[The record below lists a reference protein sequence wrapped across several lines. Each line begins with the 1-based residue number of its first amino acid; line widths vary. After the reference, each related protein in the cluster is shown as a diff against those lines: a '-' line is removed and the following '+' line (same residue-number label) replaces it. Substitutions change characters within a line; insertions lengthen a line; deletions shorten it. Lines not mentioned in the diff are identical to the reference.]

1 VRKKNSIFRVSRR
14 DEAKA
19 HGASEPEPVLAHP
32 PHNPPLLD
40 ALMRDESVHQLLD
53 SRGDYAIFMLDAGG
67 NVASW
72 NKGAQQIKG
81 YSRDEIVGK
90 HFSVFYTATDRARGK
105 PERDLLA
112 AVREGRFE
120 GEAQRV
126 RKDGSEFWG
135 NIVLSAVRDETGAL
149 AGFVKVTRDLS
160 ERRGAERRAIADAQA
175 LKAVNAELEAF
186 TYSVSHDLRAPIRQ
200 IQGFSRILAE
210 HLGEQIDSETAHL
223 LRRIDEGSQQMGRL
237 VDDLLHLAQIG
248 QQHAKVR
255 RTTLDSL
262 VEEVVTNMSAE
273 VADRDVEWRI
283 GALPAVVCDPGLMR
297 IVFTNLLSNAVKYT
311 RPRERTVIE
320 VGQTIKDGQ
329 SVIYVRDNGVGFD
342 MKYSDKLFGVFQ
354 RLHRADEF
362 EGAGVGLATVQRII
376 RKHGGTI
383 WADATLDEGATFSF
397 TVGGEAANEATILG

>member
-1 VRKKNSIFRVSRR
+1 VKKSPRIRASSPVQ
-14 DEAKA
+14 AKPPDTI
-19 HGASEPEPVLAHP
+19 GSGLAHA

-40 ALMRDESVHQLLD
+40 ALMHDENVHQLLD
-53 SRGDYAIFMLDAGG
+53 SRGDYAIFMLDTDG
-67 NVASW
+67 NVVSW
-72 NKGAQQIKG
+72 NKGAEQIKG

-90 HFSVFYTATDRARGK
+90 HFSVFYTAKDRARGK
-105 PERDLLA
+105 PERDLSA
-112 AVREGRFE
+112 ATSEGRFE

-135 NIVLSAVRDETGAL
+135 NIVLSAVRDEAGVI
-149 AGFVKVTRDLS
+149 AGFVKVTRDLT

-175 LKAVNAELEAF
+175 LKAVNAELESF

-200 IQGFSRILAE
+200 IQGFSKILAE
-210 HLGEQIDSETAHL
+210 HLGERADSETAHL

-248 QQHAKVR
+248 QQAAKVR
-255 RTTLDSL
+255 STALDSL
-262 VEEVVTNMSAE
+262 VDEVVTNMRAE
-273 VADRDVEWRI
+273 ITDRDIEWRI
-283 GALPAVVCDPGLMR
+283 GTLPTVVCDPGLMR

-311 RPRERTVIE
+311 RPRERAVIE
-320 VGQTIKDGQ
+320 VGKTVKDGQ
-329 SVIYVRDNGVGFD
+329 LVIYVRDNGVGFD

-354 RLHRADEF
+354 RLHRVDEF

-383 WADATLDEGATFSF
+383 WANAALDEGATFSF
-397 TVGGEAANEATILG
+397 TLGRTAASEATILP

>member
-1 VRKKNSIFRVSRR
+1 VKKTPNVRASSPIK
-14 DEAKA
+14 AKPPDA
-19 HGASEPEPVLAHP
+19 TVAGLAQA

-40 ALMRDESVHQLLD
+40 ALMHDESVHQLLD
-53 SRGDYAIFMLDAGG
+53 SRGDYAIFMLDAAG

-72 NKGAQQIKG
+72 NKGAEKIKG
-81 YSRDEIVGK
+81 YSRDEILGE
-90 HFSVFYTATDRARGK
+90 HFSVFYTAKDRARGK
-105 PERDLLA
+105 PERDLSTA
-112 AVREGRFE
+112 RSEGRFE

-135 NIVLSAVRDETGAL
+135 NIVLSAVRDEGGAL
-149 AGFVKVTRDLS
+149 AGFVKVTRDLT

-175 LKAVNAELEAF
+175 LKAVNAELESF

-200 IQGFSRILAE
+200 IQGFSRMLAE
-210 HLGEQIDSETAHL
+210 HLGERADSETAHL

-248 QQHAKVR
+248 QQGAKVR
-255 RTTLDSL
+255 STELDSL
-262 VEEVVTNMSAE
+262 VDEVMTNMRAE
-273 VADRDVEWRI
+273 ITDRDIEWRI

-311 RPRERTVIE
+311 RPREKAVIE
-320 VGQTIKDGQ
+320 VGQTVKDGQ
-329 SVIYVRDNGVGFD
+329 LVIYVRDNGVGFD

-354 RLHRADEF
+354 RLHRVDEF

-376 RKHGGTI
+376 RKHRGSI
-383 WADATLDEGATFSF
+383 WADARLNEGATFSF
-397 TVGGEAANEATILG
+397 TLGRAAASESTTLA

>member
-1 VRKKNSIFRVSRR
+1 VKKTPNVRASPPV
-14 DEAKA
+14 EAKQPDA
-19 HGASEPEPVLAHP
+19 TAAGLAHA

-40 ALMRDESVHQLLD
+40 ALMHDESVHQLLD
-53 SRGDYAIFMLDAGG
+53 SRGDYAIFMLDEDG

-72 NKGAQQIKG
+72 NMGAEKIKG
-81 YSRDEIVGK
+81 YSRGEILGE
-90 HFSVFYTATDRARGK
+90 HFSVFYTAKDRARGK
-105 PERDLLA
+105 PERDLSTA
-112 AVREGRFE
+112 RSEGRFE

-135 NIVLSAVRDETGAL
+135 NIVLSAVRDEGGAL
-149 AGFVKVTRDLS
+149 AGFVKVTRDLT

-175 LKAVNAELEAF
+175 LKAVNAELESF

-200 IQGFSRILAE
+200 IQGFSKMLAE
-210 HLGEQIDSETAHL
+210 HLGERVDSETAHL

-248 QQHAKVR
+248 QQGAKVR
-255 RTTLDSL
+255 STELDSL
-262 VEEVVTNMSAE
+262 VDEVMTNMRAE
-273 VADRDVEWRI
+273 ITDRDIEWRI

-311 RPRERTVIE
+311 RPREKAVIE
-320 VGQTIKDGQ
+320 VGQTVKDGQ
-329 SVIYVRDNGVGFD
+329 LVIYVRDNGVGFD

-354 RLHRADEF
+354 RLHRVDEF

-376 RKHGGTI
+376 RKHRGSI
-383 WADATLDEGATFSF
+383 WADARLNEGATFSF
-397 TVGGEAANEATILG
+397 TLGRAAASESTTLA